1 MFWEI
6 FLSLCYKRGVTPT
19 HVVKEAKIAA
29 GSVTKWKSGIMPRQP
44 TIKKIADYF
53 GVSVEYLLG
62 NEKGP
67 DTDAEPENGL
77 IICRNGTKEIR
88 HMTEEELAVFDA
100 FYNTYMKK
108 PQD

>member
-67 DTDAEPENGL
+67 DTDAEPEKGI
-77 IICRNGTKEIR
+77 IICRNGTKEVC
-88 HMTEEELAVFDA
+88 HMTDEELAVFDA

-108 PQD
+108 K

>member
-1 MFWEI
+1 
-6 FLSLCYKRGVTPT
+6 
-19 HVVKEAKIAA
+19 
-29 GSVTKWKSGIMPRQP
+29 MPRQP

-67 DTDAEPENGL
+67 ANEGEPEKGI
-77 IICRNGTKEIR
+77 IICRDGTKEIR

>member
-29 GSVTKWKSGIMPRQP
+29 GSVTKWKNGIMPRQP
-44 TIKKIADYF
+44 TIKRIADYF

-67 DTDAEPENGL
+67 TNEGEPENGL
-77 IICRNGTKEIR
+77 IICRNGVKETR
-88 HMTEEELAVFDA
+88 PMTEEELAAFDA

-108 PQD
+108 NQT